1 MTQTKKITLVLG
13 GAKSG
18 KTAWGEACARKAAG
32 MDKPYYLATGV
43 ACDDEMKTRIK
54 NHQLKRGDKFITIE
68 EPLKIAE
75 QIKERMFGE
84 VLVIDSIGTWL
95 TNLLLEKADIAKMT
109 QELQEAL
116 NQTQASVIIISEE
129 VGLGIVPEN
138 SLSRKFR
145 DHLGRINQL
154 LATEADQVTLLVAG
168 QPVSI
173 KG

>member
-18 KTAWGEACARKAAG
+18 KTTWGEACALEVAKSG
-32 MDKPYYLATGV
+32 QPYYLATGV

-54 NHQLKRGDKFITIE
+54 EHQRKRGKNFTTIE
-68 EPLKIAE
+68 EPLKIAK
-75 QIKERMFGE
+75 QIKEKTAGE

-116 NQTQASVIIISEE
+116 AKTEANIIIISEE
-129 VGLGIVPEN
+129 VGLGIVPIEP
-138 SLSRKFR
+138 LSRQFR
-145 DHLGRINQL
+145 DHLGEINQT

-168 QPVSI
+168 QPVKI